1 MRERVTTHRTLSTSM
16 ANEKKAAT
24 EYKLYVAAKN
34 NGDTESQNKH
44 YKEYLN
50 YKEAAK

>member
-1 MRERVTTHRTLSTSM
+1 MMCKEYY
-16 ANEKKAAT
+16 EKKAAT

-34 NGDTESQNKH
+34 NGDEEIQNKH

>member
-1 MRERVTTHRTLSTSM
+1 MICKDYY
-16 ANEKKAAT
+16 EKKASI
-24 EYKLYVAAKN
+24 EYKLYVEAKN
-34 NGDTESQNKH
+34 KGDEESQNKH